1 MPTKTI
7 QYYNQNAKAFTES
20 TLSVDFQAIQRAFTA
35 ELPKDAAILDFGC
48 GSGRDAKYFLE
59 KGFQVEAIDGSEEL
73 CRLASSYAG
82 IPVRHQIFQDLDEHE
97 KYDGTL
103 SAQRGTDRGSL
114 CAGGQP
120 GGGSVQRSCPGS
132 YRRGQNLSCGF

>member
-48 GSGRDAKYFLE
+48 GWK
-59 KGFQVEAIDGSEEL
+59 
-73 CRLASSYAG
+73 
-82 IPVRHQIFQDLDEHE
+82 P
-97 KYDGTL
+97 
-103 SAQRGTDRGSL
+103 
-114 CAGGQP
+114 
-120 GGGSVQRSCPGS
+120 
-132 YRRGQNLSCGF
+132 